1 MISKNIGLWIA
12 SIALAGSQFCSAQST
27 AFTSSKEFNKLYKM
41 YEQQQQKLEQQS
53 RLLKQQEQ
61 YLKSLEQRFNNLSQ
75 KLQQPQ
81 KNKPKASVTV
91 QTSPKQTQ
99 SSPKQKASV
108 ARQSPAATNTAVKPV
123 GEAHKQK
130 SNKPSEQEIAS
141 ISSISQD
148 AQGILT
154 PRGSLIVEPSFKY
167 AHTSSNRVFLQGF
180 GPLIIPSL
188 FLGLID
194 IRETDRDIYTAALT
208 ARYGLT
214 NRMQVEAK
222 VPYLYREDSIRS
234 RPLLINLFDDEVFT
248 ADGNGLGDMEIAL
261 DYQFNDGS
269 NGWPFFTGSLR
280 SSIPTGTDPF
290 EVETVD
296 IVVKDQEGDPVLDD
310 DGNPI
315 IQRFPKELATGTG
328 FWGLQPSLTFIYPTD
343 PAVFFG
349 TVSYGWN
356 FERDVGD
363 DFGKIDPGDTF
374 GLSGGMGFGINDR
387 SSFSLGFSFKHVF
400 ETKQGGTKLNGTD
413 ADVARFLM
421 GYAFRLNKNTNIN
434 VSIGIGATEDAPDF
448 EMGIR
453 LPITIGN

>member
-1 MISKNIGLWIA
+1 MISKNIGLWFA
-12 SIALAGSQFCSAQST
+12 CAAMAGSQLCYAESPAKDFDT
-27 AFTSSKEFNKLYKM
+27 LHKLYK
-41 YEQQQQKLEQQS
+41 QQQQKLEQQS
-53 RLLKQQEQ
+53 RILKQQEQ

-81 KNKPKASVTV
+81 NNKAIASGTT
-91 QTSPKQTQ
+91 QTS
-99 SSPKQKASV
+99 QKLNTSV
-108 ARQSPAATNTAVKPV
+108 VRQSPAGTKTAVKPV
-123 GEAHKQK
+123 GEARKQK
-130 SNKPSEQEIAS
+130 ASKPSEQDIAS

-154 PRGSLIVEPSFKY
+154 PKGSLVVEPSFKY

-180 GPLIIPSL
+180 GPLIVPSL

-194 IRETDRDIYTAALT
+194 IRETDRDIYTAAVT

-234 RPLLINLFDDEVFT
+234 RPLLVNLFEDEVFT

-269 NGWPFFTGSLR
+269 DGWPFFTGSLR
-280 SSIPTGTDPF
+280 ASIPTGTDPF

-296 IVVKDQEGDPVLDD
+296 IVVKES
-310 DGNPI
+310 DGTPATI
-315 IQRFPKELATGTG
+315 DGVQVIQRFPTELATGTG
-328 FWGLQPSLTFIYPTD
+328 FWGLQPSLTFIYPSD

-349 TVSYGWN
+349 SASYGWN

-363 DFGKIDPGDTF
+363 DYGKINPGNSF

-400 ETKQGGTKLNGTD
+400 ETEQNGTKLNGTD
-413 ADVARFLM
+413 ADVGRFLL
-421 GYAFRLNKNTNIN
+421 GYAFRLKKNTNVN

-448 EMGIR
+448 EMGLR
-453 LPITIGN
+453 LPITMGK